1 MILTVTPNAALDVT
15 YQVDALTPYATH
27 RVATVAERAGGK
39 GVNVAR
45 VLHGL
50 GTPVLATGL
59 AGGPTGQRLR
69 ELLVADDVAEAFLP
83 VTGDA
88 RRTVVVAD
96 RADATGFWEPGP
108 IVSAAEWSAFT
119 AHFAA
124 LLGGVKVVVLS
135 GSLPPGVPATA
146 YAELLAL
153 AHAAGA
159 ATILDADG
167 DPLRQGLRVQ
177 PDLVKPNAAELHAL
191 TGIRVDGPDAA
202 RAVVAALREQGAGD
216 VVASLGG
223 GGLVAVSADG
233 VWRARLAEPLT
244 GNPTGAGDACVAALA
259 RGLLAGQPW
268 PERLRDAVALS
279 AAAVLSPV
287 AGTVDPAVY
296 ERLRAEVIVDAC

>member
-15 YQVDALTPYATH
+15 YQVDSLTPYATH
-27 RVATVAERAGGK
+27 RVSAVAERAGGK

-45 VLHGL
+45 VLHSL
-50 GTPVLATGL
+50 GEPVLATGL
-59 AGGPTGQRLR
+59 AGGPTGVRLR
-69 ELLVADDVAEAFLP
+69 ELLAADTVAEAFLP
-83 VTGDA
+83 VAGDA

-108 IVSAAEWSAFT
+108 IVTAAEWSAFT
-119 AHFAA
+119 AHFAS
-124 LLGGVKVVVLS
+124 LLQGVRVVVLS

-177 PDLVKPNAAELHAL
+177 PALVKPNAAELHAL
-191 TGIRVDGPDAA
+191 TGVRVDGPDAA
-202 RAVVAALREQGAGD
+202 RRAVETLRELGAGD

-223 GGLVAVSADG
+223 GGLVAVCADG
-233 VWRARLAEPLT
+233 VWRARLPEPLD

-279 AAAVLSPV
+279 AAAVLHPV
-287 AGTVDPAVY
+287 AGTVDVDSFH
-296 ERLRAEVIVDAC
+296 RLRTQVIVESC